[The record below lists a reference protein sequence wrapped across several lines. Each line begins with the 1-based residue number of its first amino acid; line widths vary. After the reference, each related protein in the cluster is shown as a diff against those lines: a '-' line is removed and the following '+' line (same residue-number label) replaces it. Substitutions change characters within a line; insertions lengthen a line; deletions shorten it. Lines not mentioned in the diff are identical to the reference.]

1 MHFKYAKVLAI
12 VAHENMKLA
21 NNTMNNE
28 RLFLV
33 NTKFLT
39 NKKKNKINKKQR
51 ETATTTTTTTNLGIG
66 R

>member
-12 VAHENMKLA
+12 VVQENMKLA
-21 NNTMNNE
+21 ENTMNNE

-39 NKKKNKINKKQR
+39 NKKKIKIKNR
-51 ETATTTTTTTNLGIG
+51 ERQQQQQQQQDSG
-66 R
+66 

>member
-1 MHFKYAKVLAI
+1 MLAI
-12 VAHENMKLA
+12 VVHENMKLA
-21 NNTMNNE
+21 DNTMNNE

-39 NKKKNKINKKQR
+39 NKKKRERER
-51 ETATTTTTTTNLGIG
+51 ETALTTRTKLGIG

>member
-12 VAHENMKLA
+12 VVQENMKLA
-21 NNTMNNE
+21 DNTMNNE

-39 NKKKNKINKKQR
+39 NKKKIKKIKNR
-51 ETATTTTTTTNLGIG
+51 ERQQQQQQQQQISG
-66 R
+66 

>member
-12 VAHENMKLA
+12 VVQENMKLA
-21 NNTMNNE
+21 ENTMNNE

-39 NKKKNKINKKQR
+39 NKKKIKKIKNR
-51 ETATTTTTTTNLGIG
+51 ERQQQQQQQQQISG
-66 R
+66 

>member
-1 MHFKYAKVLAI
+1 MHFKYAKVLVI
-12 VAHENMKLA
+12 VVQENMKLA
-21 NNTMNNE
+21 DNTMNNE

-39 NKKKNKINKKQR
+39 NKKKNKNKKQR
-51 ETATTTTTTTNLGIG
+51 ETATTTTTTKLGIG

>member
-12 VAHENMKLA
+12 VVQENMKLA
-21 NNTMNNE
+21 ENTMNNE

-39 NKKKNKINKKQR
+39 NKKKIKIKNR
-51 ETATTTTTTTNLGIG
+51 ERQQQQQQQQQQDSG
-66 R
+66 

>member
-12 VAHENMKLA
+12 VVQENMKLA
-21 NNTMNNE
+21 DNTMNNE

-39 NKKKNKINKKQR
+39 NKKNKNKKQR
-51 ETATTTTTTTNLGIG
+51 ETATTTTTTKLGIG

>member
-12 VAHENMKLA
+12 VVQENMKLA
-21 NNTMNNE
+21 DNTMNNE

-39 NKKKNKINKKQR
+39 NKKKIKIKNRERQQQQQR
-51 ETATTTTTTTNLGIG
+51 QQNSG
-66 R
+66 

>member
-12 VAHENMKLA
+12 VVHENMKLA

-39 NKKKNKINKKQR
+39 NKKKIKKIKNR
-51 ETATTTTTTTNLGIG
+51 ERQQQQQQQQQISG
-66 R
+66 

>member
-12 VAHENMKLA
+12 VVHENMKLA
-21 NNTMNNE
+21 DNTMNNE

-39 NKKKNKINKKQR
+39 NKKKERERERDSNNNNNKTRDR
-51 ETATTTTTTTNLGIG
+51 EITQ
-66 R
+66 

>member
-12 VAHENMKLA
+12 VVHENMKLA

-39 NKKKNKINKKQR
+39 NKKKNKNKKQR
-51 ETATTTTTTTNLGIG
+51 ETATTTTTTRLGIG

>member
-12 VAHENMKLA
+12 VVHENMKLA
-21 NNTMNNE
+21 DNTMNNE

-39 NKKKNKINKKQR
+39 NKKKIKKKKR
-51 ETATTTTTTTNLGIG
+51 ETATTTTTKLGIG

>member
-12 VAHENMKLA
+12 VVHENMKLA

-39 NKKKNKINKKQR
+39 NKKKKNK
-51 ETATTTTTTTNLGIG
+51 
-66 R
+66 